1 MESNSYSFFIMLTVV
16 IGVCYCFYKVCEVFM
31 YCMSLKYGKPLE
43 RNKDNKPK
51 IDIKVGDVVDENK
64 NNTETLTETD
74 KE

>member
-31 YCMSLKYGKPLE
+31 YCMSLKYDKPFV
-43 RNKDNKPK
+43 KDKDSNPK
-51 IDIKVGDVVDENK
+51 IDIKVGDAVDENK
-64 NNTETLTETD
+64 NNTETHTETD

>member
-1 MESNSYSFFIMLTVV
+1 
-16 IGVCYCFYKVCEVFM
+16 M